1 MTVQELHDI
10 LWHGIRSGELQGRL
24 PSSAEM
30 KRRYGT
36 GHNTVHLAI
45 DRLKMQGLVY
55 GRQGKGV
62 YVNRQTADNS
72 GQGTVM
78 VYFGQVSGINIP
90 LYSRMLGLIK
100 AELDRTGSRLEF
112 VSSLTGDLQKYHA
125 ALVFGANLMPGSEL
139 MMLKYAMSG
148 RIVLINHKIR
158 GLVSVSNDNV
168 CGGRLATERLY
179 QAGHRHIAVVTRYLD
194 MERNFFHDRFQ
205 GVTDFAAE
213 HKDLTIHEFRIPS
226 DSQSRNKICAE
237 IAEKIISGHPEITGL
252 FAFTDWY
259 AFQLL
264 QVLKQA
270 GRTISA
276 VGYDNSEFASLLDPP
291 LTSIEEDAAGLGH
304 AVCRTVNELIAGEKP
319 VSREVKPH
327 LIERQSVFS
336 IQDIK

>member
-62 YVNRQTADNS
+62 YVNRQTAHHS

-78 VYFGQVSGINIP
+78 VYFGQESGINIP

-100 AELDRTGSRLEF
+100 TELDQTGSRLEF

-139 MMLKYAMSG
+139 MTLKYAMSG

-194 MERNFFHDRFQ
+194 MERNFFHDRFR

-213 HKDLTIHEFRIPS
+213 HQDLTIHEFRIPS
-226 DSQSRNKICAE
+226 DDQNRSKICAE

-270 GRTISA
+270 GRTISV

-291 LTSIEEDAAGLGH
+291 LTSIEEDAAELGH
-304 AVCRTVNELIAGEKP
+304 AVCRTVNDLIAGKKP